1 MHSLVYFVSQRL
13 QFCQSKADT
22 NNWLKGIKRKKRHGA
37 GRDIKEI
44 KEEKDKERN
53 IKTEGIGLRR
63 RQTHRELYERGIWR
77 YISAKI

>member
-44 KEEKDKERN
+44 KEEKDKEKKHKDGRHRLKE
-53 IKTEGIGLRR
+53 KTDTQRVV
-63 RQTHRELYERGIWR
+63 
-77 YISAKI
+77 